1 MTTEDTAAALVRIV
15 TAVPGVRGIEPGIA
29 SALRTLD
36 AHLRGQDG
44 QVARFG
50 IVIDDA
56 QRTTIEVGLDGSRPI
71 RQVVRDIQAAVMQ
84 ALGQPEEPGGPE
96 AGGRTGE
103 GTDGATSH
111 AVDHDAGRDDPATS
125 HDEAESPH
133 ADGSGQGPQH
143 GADARPRPSVT
154 VRVQSLSA

>member
-15 TAVPGVRGIEPGIA
+15 TGVPGVRGIEPGIT

-50 IVIDDA
+50 IVVDDA

-71 RQVVRDIQAAVMQ
+71 RQVVRDIQATVMQ
-84 ALGQPEEPGGPE
+84 TLGQPEEPDGP
-96 AGGRTGE
+96 
-103 GTDGATSH
+103 
-111 AVDHDAGRDDPATS
+111 
-125 HDEAESPH
+125 EAESPH
-133 ADGSGQGPQH
+133 ADGGGQRPQH

>member
-36 AHLRGQDG
+36 THLRGQAG

-50 IVIDDA
+50 IVVDDA

-71 RQVVRDIQAAVMQ
+71 RQVVRDIQATVMQ

-96 AGGRTGE
+96 A
-103 GTDGATSH
+103 
-111 AVDHDAGRDDPATS
+111 
-125 HDEAESPH
+125 ESPH
-133 ADGSGQGPQH
+133 ADGGGQRPQH

>member
-1 MTTEDTAAALVRIV
+1 MTTEDTAAALVRTV
-15 TAVPGVRGIEPGIA
+15 TAIPGVRGIEPGIA
-29 SALRTLD
+29 SALRILD

-50 IVIDDA
+50 IVVDDA

-84 ALGQPEEPGGPE
+84 ALHQPEESNEPGDPE
-96 AGGRTGE
+96 AGSRTGE
-103 GTDGATSH
+103 GADGATSRT
-111 AVDHDAGRDDPATS
+111 VDHDASREG
-125 HDEAESPH
+125 AEPPH
-133 ADGSGQGPQH
+133 AGGVGGQELQS
-143 GADARPRPSVT
+143 GADAQPRPSVT